1 MSEAEEQR
9 DGRQSLAHRVPDLAA
24 LELLLAVARL
34 GSLGAAAR
42 EVGVTQPAAS
52 SRLRSM
58 ERQLGVALV
67 DRSPRGSRLTDA
79 GALVTDWARRVVE
92 AAAAF
97 DAGARAL
104 RDRRDSRLRV
114 AASMTI
120 AEYLLPGWLLALHAE
135 RPDTAV
141 SLLAGNSAKVAELLL
156 TGEADLGFVEGLNV
170 PTGLDSTVIARDRLI
185 VVTAPGHPWA
195 RRRRPLTAQELA
207 GTPLILRERGSGTRQ
222 VLGRGARRPGP
233 AADRAVLDDGGEGV
247 RGQRRGTLGPQRTGG
262 GGGAGDAAP
271 GQHPGRG
278 RIAPPGPTSRLA
290 DRPPPHGPGPR
301 TPLPDPRMTNTS
313 GTRVARNGAPSHH
326 APAPGIAP
334 QPPRLCPSHGPFPSG
349 ATAPAQGRGER
360 RVQPTMHPHQASHRN
375 PHGSAPL
382 TAPFQAGPLHPLRGA
397 GNCAPSHPGPAPDNG
412 PHPRPQSLRTRRR
425 PAPLR
430 RRL

>member
-1 MSEAEEQR
+1 MSEAE
-9 DGRQSLAHRVPDLAA
+9 GRRTESLAHRVPDLAA

-42 EVGVTQPAAS
+42 EVGITQPAAS
-52 SRLRSM
+52 SRIRSM

-79 GALVTDWARRVVE
+79 GALVTDWARRGVE

-156 TGEADLGFVEGLNV
+156 AGEADLGFVEGLTV

-185 VVTAPGHPWA
+185 VVTAPAHPWA
-195 RRRRPLTAQELA
+195 RRRRPLTAAELA
-207 GTPLILRERGSGTRQ
+207 ATPLILRERGSGTRQ
-222 VLGRGARRPGP
+222 VLDAALGGLARPLIELSSTTAVKASAVSGAGPSVLSELAVGEELGMRRLVSIPVEGVSLRRDLRAVWPTGHRPTGP
-233 AADRAVLDDGGEGV
+233 ARELLSLT
-247 RGQRRGTLGPQRTGG
+247 RG
-262 GGGAGDAAP
+262 
-271 GQHPGRG
+271 
-278 RIAPPGPTSRLA
+278 
-290 DRPPPHGPGPR
+290 
-301 TPLPDPRMTNTS
+301 
-313 GTRVARNGAPSHH
+313 
-326 APAPGIAP
+326 
-334 QPPRLCPSHGPFPSG
+334 
-349 ATAPAQGRGER
+349 
-360 RVQPTMHPHQASHRN
+360 
-375 PHGSAPL
+375 
-382 TAPFQAGPLHPLRGA
+382 
-397 GNCAPSHPGPAPDNG
+397 
-412 PHPRPQSLRTRRR
+412 
-425 PAPLR
+425 
-430 RRL
+430 

>member
-1 MSEAEEQR
+1 MSRAEGQR
-9 DGRQSLAHRVPDLAA
+9 ERTESLAHRVPDLAA

-42 EVGVTQPAAS
+42 EVGITQPAAS

-170 PTGLDSTVIARDRLI
+170 PTGLDSTVIAHDRLI

-195 RRRRPLTAQELA
+195 RRRRPLTAEELA
-207 GTPLILRERGSGTRQ
+207 STPLILRERGSGTRQ
-222 VLGRGARRPGP
+222 VLDAALGGLARPLIELSSTTAVKASAVSGAGPSVLSELAVGEELSLRRLVSIP
-233 AADRAVLDDGGEGV
+233 VEGV
-247 RGQRRGTLGPQRTGG
+247 
-262 GGGAGDAAP
+262 
-271 GQHPGRG
+271 
-278 RIAPPGPTSRLA
+278 
-290 DRPPPHGPGPR
+290 
-301 TPLPDPRMTNTS
+301 
-313 GTRVARNGAPSHH
+313 
-326 APAPGIAP
+326 
-334 QPPRLCPSHGPFPSG
+334 
-349 ATAPAQGRGER
+349 
-360 RVQPTMHPHQASHRN
+360 
-375 PHGSAPL
+375 
-382 TAPFQAGPLHPLRGA
+382 
-397 GNCAPSHPGPAPDNG
+397 
-412 PHPRPQSLRTRRR
+412 
-425 PAPLR
+425 PLR
-430 RRL
+430 RALRAVWPTGHRPTGPARELLSLTRA

>member
-1 MSEAEEQR
+1 MSERNATD
-9 DGRQSLAHRVPDLAA
+9 DGPPGGSLAHRVPDLGA

-42 EVGVTQPAAS
+42 EVGITQPAAS

-156 TGEADLGFVEGLNV
+156 DGEADLGFVEGLTI
-170 PTGLDSTVIARDRLI
+170 PAGLDSAVIARDRLI
-185 VVTAPGHPWA
+185 VVTAPGHPWT
-195 RRRRPLTAQELA
+195 RRRRPLTPSELA
-207 GTPLILRERGSGTRQ
+207 ATPLILRERGSGTRQ
-222 VLGRGARRPGP
+222 VLDTALGGLARPLIELSSTTAVKASAVSGAGPSVLSELAVGEELAMRRLVRIPVDGVALRRDLRAVWPTGHRPTGP
-233 AADRAVLDDGGEGV
+233 ARELLSLT
-247 RGQRRGTLGPQRTGG
+247 RG
-262 GGGAGDAAP
+262 
-271 GQHPGRG
+271 
-278 RIAPPGPTSRLA
+278 
-290 DRPPPHGPGPR
+290 
-301 TPLPDPRMTNTS
+301 
-313 GTRVARNGAPSHH
+313 
-326 APAPGIAP
+326 
-334 QPPRLCPSHGPFPSG
+334 
-349 ATAPAQGRGER
+349 
-360 RVQPTMHPHQASHRN
+360 
-375 PHGSAPL
+375 
-382 TAPFQAGPLHPLRGA
+382 
-397 GNCAPSHPGPAPDNG
+397 
-412 PHPRPQSLRTRRR
+412 
-425 PAPLR
+425 
-430 RRL
+430 

>member
-9 DGRQSLAHRVPDLAA
+9 QPTASLAHRVPDLAA

-42 EVGVTQPAAS
+42 EVGITQPAAS
-52 SRLRSM
+52 SRIRSM

-156 TGEADLGFVEGLNV
+156 SGEADVGFVEGLSV
-170 PTGLDSTVIARDRLI
+170 PPGLDSAVIAHDRLI
-185 VVTAPGHPWA
+185 VVTAPGHAWA
-195 RRRRPLTAQELA
+195 RRRRPVTAAELA
-207 GTPLILRERGSGTRQ
+207 ATPLILRERGSGTRQ
-222 VLGRGARRPGP
+222 VLDAALGGLARPLIELSSTTAVKASAVSGAGPSVLSELAVGEELSMRRLVSIPVEGVSLHRDLRAVWPTGHRPTGP
-233 AADRAVLDDGGEGV
+233 ARELLSLT
-247 RGQRRGTLGPQRTGG
+247 RG
-262 GGGAGDAAP
+262 
-271 GQHPGRG
+271 
-278 RIAPPGPTSRLA
+278 
-290 DRPPPHGPGPR
+290 
-301 TPLPDPRMTNTS
+301 
-313 GTRVARNGAPSHH
+313 
-326 APAPGIAP
+326 
-334 QPPRLCPSHGPFPSG
+334 
-349 ATAPAQGRGER
+349 
-360 RVQPTMHPHQASHRN
+360 
-375 PHGSAPL
+375 
-382 TAPFQAGPLHPLRGA
+382 
-397 GNCAPSHPGPAPDNG
+397 
-412 PHPRPQSLRTRRR
+412 
-425 PAPLR
+425 
-430 RRL
+430 

>member
-1 MSEAEEQR
+1 MTEME
-9 DGRQSLAHRVPDLAA
+9 GRRERTRSLAHRVPDLAA

-104 RDRRDSRLRV
+104 RDTRDSRLRV

-120 AEYLLPGWLLALHAE
+120 AEYLLPGWLLALHAA

-156 TGEADLGFVEGLNV
+156 SGEVDLGFVEGLSV
-170 PTGLDSTVIARDRLI
+170 PTGLDSTVIAHDRLI

-195 RRRRPLTAQELA
+195 RRRRPVTAEELA
-207 GTPLILRERGSGTRQ
+207 ATPLILRERGSGTRQ
-222 VLGRGARRPGP
+222 VLDAALGGLARPLIELSSTTAVKASAVSGAGPSVLSELAVGEELAMRRLVSVPVEGIALRRALRAVWPTGHRPTGP
-233 AADRAVLDDGGEGV
+233 ARELLSLT
-247 RGQRRGTLGPQRTGG
+247 RG
-262 GGGAGDAAP
+262 
-271 GQHPGRG
+271 
-278 RIAPPGPTSRLA
+278 
-290 DRPPPHGPGPR
+290 
-301 TPLPDPRMTNTS
+301 
-313 GTRVARNGAPSHH
+313 
-326 APAPGIAP
+326 
-334 QPPRLCPSHGPFPSG
+334 
-349 ATAPAQGRGER
+349 
-360 RVQPTMHPHQASHRN
+360 
-375 PHGSAPL
+375 
-382 TAPFQAGPLHPLRGA
+382 
-397 GNCAPSHPGPAPDNG
+397 
-412 PHPRPQSLRTRRR
+412 
-425 PAPLR
+425 
-430 RRL
+430 